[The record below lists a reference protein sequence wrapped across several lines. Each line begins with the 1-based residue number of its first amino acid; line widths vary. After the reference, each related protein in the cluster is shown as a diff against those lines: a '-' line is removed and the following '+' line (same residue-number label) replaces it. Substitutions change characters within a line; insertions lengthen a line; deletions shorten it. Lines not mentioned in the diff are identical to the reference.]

1 MSWHPAH
8 AVAKLQWTPG
18 QPIAVT
24 LPPTATMAAAAY
36 SLLTQLPF
44 EEEESEL
51 EIAEEPEDVE
61 DMDLHGVQVLRLRIA
76 VSTGGDQPV
85 SVFIRALAAVTGLD
99 SDAGDRQL
107 ARLALAIVSGVVI
120 TLGTLWLAEDTVKR
134 QSPPAIAGNT
144 KPSPSTCRLVDAI
157 DGAPETRRELT

>member
-1 MSWHPAH
+1 MDISVGRAHCRRFQRWSTTGPPAVNPWSTTGSKTGIGIGIGTETDSVGVDLGSVRKMSWHTAH

-51 EIAEEPEDVE
+51 EIAEEPEDV
-61 DMDLHGVQVLRLRIA
+61 
-76 VSTGGDQPV
+76 
-85 SVFIRALAAVTGLD
+85 
-99 SDAGDRQL
+99 
-107 ARLALAIVSGVVI
+107 
-120 TLGTLWLAEDTVKR
+120 
-134 QSPPAIAGNT
+134 
-144 KPSPSTCRLVDAI
+144 
-157 DGAPETRRELT
+157 